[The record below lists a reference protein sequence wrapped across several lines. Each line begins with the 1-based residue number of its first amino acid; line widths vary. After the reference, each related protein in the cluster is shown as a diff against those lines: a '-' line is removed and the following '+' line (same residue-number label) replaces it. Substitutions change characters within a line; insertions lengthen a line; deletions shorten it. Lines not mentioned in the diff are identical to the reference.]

1 MTCARVREQKNSPPP
16 WIWRDGRGG
25 SGGRGVKMSKMERWG
40 GGRRKGRKWDQ
51 GGTVAAPEGGSR
63 RDGEGGGRGSWG
75 GVSEARSLPLFP
87 PPPSKRRVYLT
98 TSIATSPPSTR
109 ADTVFSPPTL
119 PPFSHA
125 THVYVSFSFHHSI
138 SIDLCTGS
146 PQHRKKQ
153 SIDVPTGRLTD
164 ATDGGA
170 YAAR

>member
-1 MTCARVREQKNSPPP
+1 MGSRGNGGGAGGRVSE
-16 WIWRDGRGG
+16 GRGG
-25 SGGRGVKMSKMERWG
+25 G
-40 GGRRKGRKWDQ
+40 RKGKL
-51 GGTVAAPEGGSR
+51 G
-63 RDGEGGGRGSWG
+63 G